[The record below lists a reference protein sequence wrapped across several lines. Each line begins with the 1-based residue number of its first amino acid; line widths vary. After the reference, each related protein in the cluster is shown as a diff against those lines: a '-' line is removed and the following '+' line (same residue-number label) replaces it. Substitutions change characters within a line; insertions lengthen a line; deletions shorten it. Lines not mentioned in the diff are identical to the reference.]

1 MMKSAIIETGGKQY
15 RVSPG
20 KTFTIEKIIGKK
32 AGESVVFDKV
42 LLFDDGK
49 EVKVGMPYL
58 DGVSV
63 EAVVEKE
70 GKGKKVL
77 IVQYKSKTRMRRKRG
92 HRQPFMK
99 TKISA

>member
-1 MMKSAIIETGGKQY
+1 MNYAVIETGGKQY

-20 KTFTIEKIIGKK
+20 KTLTIEKIIGKK

-42 LLFDDGK
+42 LLLDDGK
-49 EVKVGMPYL
+49 EVKIGAPYL

-63 EAVVEKE
+63 EALVEQE
-70 GKGKKVL
+70 GKGKKVT
-77 IVQYKSKTRMRRKRG
+77 IITYKSKTRMRRKRG

-99 TKISA
+99 MKISA